1 MIPRAWLIASFC
13 LYLVH
18 VCVHSS
24 SVWLYIMYLFLH
36 EIANSSLIMCDF
48 ANVISLI
55 HSVLHNYIIMMYTW
69 CVHDVRARVQY
80 MYWCSVQMLL
90 HNPALVECAR
100 SRCCG
105 DQVTY
110 TFMAMAITYFGY
122 RVCRWLLGHL
132 YHDYD
137 LHDFSSSRL
146 QPPPHLQNRIFD
158 FLLSFSFI
166 DECKPFSLPFVQHY
180 IFEILT
186 TCAVTYM
193 HVHTGRKC

>member
-1 MIPRAWLIASFC
+1 MRLQTRHSLCVILPTLFHWYIWFYTTVTTSLWCILDASMMS
-13 LYLVH
+13 VH
-18 VCVHSS
+18 VYNA
-24 SVWLYIMYLFLH
+24 L
-36 EIANSSLIMCDF
+36 D
-48 ANVISLI
+48 
-55 HSVLHNYIIMMYTW
+55 
-69 CVHDVRARVQY
+69 
-80 MYWCSVQMLL
+80 WCSVQMLL

-146 QPPPHLQNRIFD
+146 QPPPHPQNRIFD

-186 TCAVTYM
+186 TCAVTYII
-193 HVHTGRKC
+193 HTRTYRT